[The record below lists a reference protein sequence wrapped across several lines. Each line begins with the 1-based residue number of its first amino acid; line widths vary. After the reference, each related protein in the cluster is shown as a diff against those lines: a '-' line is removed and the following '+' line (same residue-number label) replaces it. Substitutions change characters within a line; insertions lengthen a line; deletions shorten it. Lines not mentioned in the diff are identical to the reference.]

1 MPLMSELVEL
11 SARLIA
17 DEAQPRRLAPWRNR
31 WAVVMGLKIVS
42 LKVDEERLVASL
54 RQLGADLKG
63 AEEVILDFSPVRRVN
78 RAALDALTD
87 FVDTADEKT
96 VNVVLSGV
104 SVDVYRVLKLARLTQ
119 RFSMAS

>member
-1 MPLMSELVEL
+1 
-11 SARLIA
+11 
-17 DEAQPRRLAPWRNR
+17 
-31 WAVVMGLKIVS
+31 MGLKIVS